1 MRVMAEQLRRGVARS
16 AINAPSETS
25 EMTWAKRFR
34 LRESLLESLWV
45 IPLAGAVLGGILGIV
60 VSFADEYIGAPSLWQ
75 YSPSTASTVLS
86 SIIGATAALT
96 GFVVTVTVL
105 VVQMATGTFSARI
118 MRLWYRDRMLKAT
131 LAVLVGT
138 LTFAFSVLRRI
149 DDDFVPDLGV
159 TLSGL
164 LVSLSLLVFIVF
176 FDRYI
181 RRLRPAAVAADV
193 ASAAR
198 SSFEQAVRLADRPDI
213 RWDYGTTRADP
224 TLVVRASRGGAIQA
238 VDPDGLVEW
247 ARARGAEL
255 VLPHPVGDF
264 VNMGGELVRV
274 YGGEFGDRAAEELEG
289 MIALGDE
296 RTFEQDPAFAIRI
309 MVDMAN
315 RALSP
320 AVNDPTT
327 ALQVLDHI
335 GEVLDL
341 IGRTD
346 LEERTKPASAD
357 TPAAVVVVA
366 RRWDDFVT
374 LGLTEV
380 REFGATSMQIMRR
393 LRALLEELLETVR
406 LEHRAALEEELRR
419 LDATVAD
426 AWRDS
431 VDVDRATG
439 ADGQGIGGAVHGS
452 KSL

>member
-1 MRVMAEQLRRGVARS
+1 
-16 AINAPSETS
+16 
-25 EMTWAKRFR
+25 MTWARRFR

-60 VSFADEYIGAPSLWQ
+60 VSVADEHIDAPSLWQ

-118 MRLWYRDRMLKAT
+118 MRLWYRDRLLKAT

-138 LTFAFSVLRRI
+138 LTFAFAVLRRI
-149 DDDFVPDLGV
+149 GDDFVPDLGV
-159 TLSGL
+159 TLSGF
-164 LVSLSLLVFIVF
+164 LVSLCLLIFVVF
-176 FDRYI
+176 FDRYL

-193 ASAAR
+193 AGTAR
-198 SSFEQAVRLADRPDI
+198 AMFDQTVRLADRMDI
-213 RWDYGTTRADP
+213 RWEYTTTRADP

-247 ARARGAEL
+247 ARAHGAEL
-255 VLPHPVGDF
+255 VLPHPAGDF
-264 VNMGGELVRV
+264 VPTGGVLVRV
-274 YGGEFGDRAAEELEG
+274 YGGELDDRSADELEG

-296 RTFEQDPAFAIRI
+296 RTFEQDPAFALRI

-335 GEVLDL
+335 GEVLGL

-346 LEERTKPASAD
+346 LEQRTQPTSAD
-357 TPAAVVVVA
+357 TPAAVVMAA
-366 RRWDDFVT
+366 RRWEEFVT
-374 LGLTEV
+374 LGLTEI
-380 REFGATSMQIMRR
+380 REFGATSVQIMRR
-393 LRALLEELLETVR
+393 LRALLEELLEAVR
-406 LEHRAALEEELRR
+406 PEHRAALEEELRR

-426 AWRDS
+426 AWGDS
-431 VDVDRATG
+431 VDLDRASA
-439 ADGQGIGGAVHGS
+439 ADGQGIGGPAQVR
-452 KSL
+452 

>member
-1 MRVMAEQLRRGVARS
+1 
-16 AINAPSETS
+16 
-25 EMTWAKRFR
+25 MTWAGRFR
-34 LRESLLESLWV
+34 RRKSLLESLWV
-45 IPLAGAVLGGILGIV
+45 IPLAGAVLGGILGVV
-60 VSFADEYIGAPSLWQ
+60 VSVADEYIGAPVLWQ

-96 GFVVTVTVL
+96 GFVITVTVL

-138 LTFAFSVLRRI
+138 LTFAFSVLWRI
-149 DDDFVPDLGV
+149 NDDFVPDLAV
-159 TLSGL
+159 TLSGFF
-164 LVSLSLLVFIVF
+164 VSLCLLVFIVF

-193 ASAAR
+193 ANAAR
-198 SSFEQAVRLADRPDI
+198 SMFEQTVRLADRADI
-213 RWDYGTTRADP
+213 RWEYETTRADP

-238 VDPDGLVEW
+238 VDPHGLVEW
-247 ARARGAEL
+247 ARAHGAEL

-264 VNMGGELVRV
+264 AHTGDVLIRV
-274 YGGEFGDRAAEELEG
+274 YGGQFGDRAAEELEG

-309 MVDMAN
+309 LVDMAN

-327 ALQVLDHI
+327 AAQVRDYI
-335 GEVLDL
+335 GEAL
-341 IGRTD
+341 GRVGMTD
-346 LEERTKPASAD
+346 LEERTKPASAN
-357 TPAAVVVVA
+357 TPAAVVMVA
-366 RRWDDFVT
+366 RRWEDFVM
-374 LGLTEV
+374 LGLTEI

-393 LRALLEELLETVR
+393 LRALIEELLETVR
-406 LEHRAALEEELRR
+406 HEHRAALEEELRR
-419 LDATVAD
+419 LDATVAN

-431 VDVDRATG
+431 VDLDRATA
-439 ADGQGIGGAVHGS
+439 ADGQGIGGAAHGS
-452 KSL
+452 MSL

>member
-1 MRVMAEQLRRGVARS
+1 MRFMAEQLRRGVARS

-60 VSFADEYIGAPSLWQ
+60 VSFADEHLGAPSLWH

-164 LVSLSLLVFIVF
+164 LVSLSLLAFIVF

-198 SSFEQAVRLADRPDI
+198 WSFEQAVRLADRPDI
-213 RWDYGTTRADP
+213 RWEYGTTRADP

-264 VNMGGELVRV
+264 VNTGGELVRV

-327 ALQVLDHI
+327 AMQVLDHI

-346 LEERTKPASAD
+346 LEERTKPASGD

-374 LGLTEV
+374 LGLTEI
-380 REFGATSMQIMRR
+380 REFGSTSVQIMRR

-406 LEHRAALEEELRR
+406 LGHRAALEEELRR

-431 VDVDRATG
+431 VDFDRASG

-452 KSL
+452 KRL

>member
-1 MRVMAEQLRRGVARS
+1 
-16 AINAPSETS
+16 
-25 EMTWAKRFR
+25 MTWARRFR

-60 VSFADEYIGAPSLWQ
+60 VSVADEHIEAPSLWQ

-118 MRLWYRDRMLKAT
+118 MRLWYRDHMLKAT

-138 LTFAFSVLRRI
+138 LTFAFAVLRRI
-149 DDDFVPDLGV
+149 GDDSVPDLGV
-159 TLSGL
+159 TLSGV
-164 LVSLSLLVFIVF
+164 LVSTCLLVFVVF
-176 FDRYI
+176 FDRYL

-193 ASAAR
+193 AGTAR
-198 SSFEQAVRLADRPDI
+198 SMFDQTVRLADRTDI
-213 RWDYGTTRADP
+213 RWEYTTTRADP

-247 ARARGAEL
+247 ARAHGAEL
-255 VLPHPVGDF
+255 VLPHPAGDF
-264 VNMGGELVRV
+264 VPTGGVLVRV
-274 YGGEFGDRAAEELEG
+274 YGGELDDRSAEELEG

-296 RTFEQDPAFAIRI
+296 RTFEQDPAFALRI

-335 GEVLDL
+335 GEVLGL

-346 LEERTKPASAD
+346 LEQRTKPTSAD
-357 TPAAVVVVA
+357 TPAAVVMAA
-366 RRWDDFVT
+366 RRWEEFVM
-374 LGLTEV
+374 LGLTEI
-380 REFGATSMQIMRR
+380 REFGATSVQIMRR
-393 LRALLEELLETVR
+393 LRALLEELLEAVR
-406 LEHRAALEEELRR
+406 PEHRAALEEELRR

-426 AWRDS
+426 AWGDS
-431 VDVDRATG
+431 VDLDRASA
-439 ADGQGIGGAVHGS
+439 ADGQGIGGPAHVR
-452 KSL
+452 

>member
-1 MRVMAEQLRRGVARS
+1 
-16 AINAPSETS
+16 
-25 EMTWAKRFR
+25 MTWARRFR
-34 LRESLLESLWV
+34 RRESLLESLWL
-45 IPLAGAVLGGILGIV
+45 IPLVGAVLGAVLGIG
-60 VSFADEYIGAPSLWQ
+60 VSFADEHVGAPSWWQ

-86 SIIGATAALT
+86 SIVGATAALT

-105 VVQMATGTFSARI
+105 VVQMATGTFSARV
-118 MRLWYRDRMLKAT
+118 MRLWYRDRMLKAA

-138 LTFAFSVLRRI
+138 LTFSFSVLRRI

-164 LVSLSLLVFIVF
+164 LVSLCLLVFIVF
-176 FDRYI
+176 FDRYL

-198 SSFEQAVRLADRPDI
+198 SMFAQAVRLADRPDI
-213 RWDYGTTRADP
+213 RWADGTTRLDP

-247 ARARGAEL
+247 ARAQGAEL
-255 VLPHPVGDF
+255 VLPRPVGDF
-264 VNMGGELVRV
+264 VHAGEVLVRV

-327 ALQVLDHI
+327 AVQVLDQI
-335 GEVLDL
+335 GDVLGL
-341 IGRTD
+341 IGQTD
-346 LEERTKPASAD
+346 LEGRTKPASAD
-357 TPAAVVVVA
+357 TPAAVA
-366 RRWDDFVT
+366 MATTRWQDFVT
-374 LGLTEV
+374 LGLTEI
-380 REFGATSMQIMRR
+380 RESGATSVQIMRR
-393 LRALLEELLETVR
+393 LRALLKELLETVR
-406 LEHRAALEEELRR
+406 PEHRAVVEEELRR

-426 AWRDS
+426 GWGDS
-431 VDVDRATG
+431 VDLDRASE
-439 ADGQGIGGAVHGS
+439 ADRQGIGGPAHG
-452 KSL
+452 

>member
-1 MRVMAEQLRRGVARS
+1 
-16 AINAPSETS
+16 
-25 EMTWAKRFR
+25 MTWGRRFR
-34 LRESLLESLWV
+34 LRESVLESLWV
-45 IPLAGAVLGGILGIV
+45 IPLAGAILGGILGTV
-60 VSFADEYIGAPSLWQ
+60 VSLADEHIGDPSLWE
-75 YSPSTASTVLS
+75 YSPSTASAVLT
-86 SIIGATAALT
+86 SIVAATAALT

-118 MRLWYRDRMLKAT
+118 MRLWYRDPMLKAT

-138 LTFAFSVLRRI
+138 LTFSFSVLRQI
-149 DDDFVPDLGV
+149 EDEVVPDLGV
-159 TLSGL
+159 TLSGVF
-164 LVSLSLLVFIVF
+164 VSLCLLVFIVF
-176 FDRYI
+176 FDRYL

-198 SSFEQAVRLADRPDI
+198 STFAQTVRLADRTDI
-213 RWDYGTTRADP
+213 RWEVGTPRADP

-255 VLPHPVGDF
+255 LLPHPVGDF
-264 VNMGGELVRV
+264 VHTGEELVRV
-274 YGGEFGDRAAEELEG
+274 YGDEFGDRAAEELEG

-296 RTFEQDPAFAIRI
+296 RTFDQDPAFAIRM

-327 ALQVLDHI
+327 AVQVLDHI
-335 GEVLDL
+335 GEVLGL

-346 LEERTKPASAD
+346 LERRTKPASAE
-357 TPAAVVVVA
+357 TPAAVVMVA
-366 RRWDDFVT
+366 RRWEDFVT
-374 LGLTEV
+374 LALTEI
-380 REFGATSMQIMRR
+380 REYGATSVQVMRR

-406 LEHRAALEEELRR
+406 LEHRAAIEEELRR

-431 VDVDRATG
+431 VDLDRARG
-439 ADGQGIGGAVHGS
+439 ADRQGIGGRAQGS
-452 KSL
+452 QRHH